1 MHSSSSLSD
10 SGNLQLGRL
19 RFLDTAAFAATGD
32 SAAATGGLAAAT
44 GGLAAAATSR
54 RSMAHA
60 SVSQPC
66 VLPSGNDYRVHAS
79 NLCHSEHMTAVPY
92 PVQ

>member
-10 SGNLQLGRL
+10 SGNFQLGRL
-19 RFLDTAAFAATGD
+19 RFLDAAAFAATGG
-32 SAAATGGLAAAT
+32 SAAAT
-44 GGLAAAATSR
+44 GGLAAAATRR

-66 VLPSGNDYRVHAS
+66 VLPSGNDYRVHS
-79 NLCHSEHMTAVPY
+79 SSLCHSEHMTAIPY